1 VYWGFIAAALVI
13 GIPAIIY
20 GVHRDIVTGWDMR
33 DSFFLGYQYNYWA
46 SILVAL
52 GWMGATML
60 ICQSPL
66 KRFAK
71 PLAAVGR
78 MAFSNYILDT
88 MLCTSIFYGFG
99 LGLFGR
105 VSRVQQIEI
114 VFAIWI
120 VQLIVSPIWLKYF
133 QFGPL
138 EWLWRS
144 LTYWR
149 RQGFRKMTAYA
160 GSGVTREGL

>member
-1 VYWGFIAAALVI
+1 MLV
-13 GIPAIIY
+13 
-20 GVHRDIVTGWDMR
+20 
-33 DSFFLGYQYNYWA
+33 
-46 SILVAL
+46 
-52 GWMGATML
+52 
-60 ICQSPL
+60 CQSPL
-66 KRFAK
+66 KRLTR

-88 MLCTSIFYGFG
+88 VICTSIFYGFG
-99 LGLFGR
+99 LGLFGK

-120 VQLIVSPIWLKYF
+120 VQLTISTIWLKYF

-144 LTYWR
+144 LTYWK
-149 RQGFRKMTAYA
+149 RQGFRRGIALY
-160 GSGVTREGL
+160 